1 MAFPTT
7 SSNSAEQVRFG
18 VLTRSKGK
26 CLIALRGVRDAE
38 QVKCKVTGPNDEEL
52 PGRVVSTERGDAV
65 AVLPVFPF
73 DQRVSIIDSQ
83 GCGEVL
89 ARRAVRPF
97 AASLT
102 SKINAVRKDSV
113 ATALRAS
120 EALASEDGISV
131 DLLAREGSTEVLRG
145 KVLLSFRD
153 GDERLCRP
161 IEIIVLDKNTG
172 SPLSDNWVCLGDSSQ
187 IRENYPGIIERI
199 VDYSVRI
206 PASTT
211 ECVVWARWKDSSDT
225 VGFSVLYSEW
235 MASLRGDWSTR
246 VRFADRDPAYED
258 WYFNFHRATE
268 SELSI
273 QEATWDQ
280 LGSNPS
286 FSIIVPLFKTPL
298 PFLQE
303 MVSSVLSQTY
313 PLFELILVNA
323 SPEDEKLAEA
333 VEEIRCGDER
343 VKLVKLDGNFGIT
356 ENTNA
361 GIRHATGEYLVFL
374 DHDDIIEP
382 DALYC
387 YAKAISKWP
396 DTDMLYCDED
406 HLKDGHLVMPFFK
419 SEWDKELICAE
430 NYVCHMLSVR
440 REIVESLEKLPG
452 KEFDG
457 SQDHNLTLVVGDRAR
472 RVTHVPRLLYHW
484 RIHEQS
490 VAGAGIDQKPY
501 ALEAERIAVQNHVDR
516 AGVHAEVVMGGRIPT
531 RCDLV
536 YSFDDYPLVSIII
549 PSHDGSRV
557 LRRCLDSLLGRLTWK
572 NYEVVIVE
580 NGSVEK
586 ETFAYYEE
594 ICAASNNVKIVECE
608 LDSGFNFSRLINAG
622 VRSARGEYLLLLNND
637 TEVISTDLIELMMGP
652 ALRDKVGCVGAKL
665 LYPDGLVQHA
675 GVSVGRS
682 FGPSHIGFLL
692 PDGEAGYYERMVL
705 PHQVSAVTAACLLT
719 KKSVFYEVG
728 GLDEGLP
735 VDYNDVDFCLKVR
748 AAGYDIVEQ
757 VNAKMYHYESVSRG
771 MEKTPEQMVSLIR
784 ALGLYGERWGDQ
796 LMLGDPYYSKNF
808 GFNDVYCKLDNGDLP
823 AGATSLADFV

>member
-26 CLIALRGVRDAE
+26 CLIALRGVRDTE
-38 QVKCKVTGPNDEEL
+38 QVKCKVAGPNDMEL
-52 PGRVVSTERGDAV
+52 PGRVVSTEKGDAV
-65 AVLPVFPF
+65 AVLPVLPF

-83 GCGEVL
+83 GRGEVL
-89 ARRAVRPF
+89 ACRTVRPF
-97 AASLT
+97 VASLT
-102 SKINAVRKDSV
+102 SKINSVRKDS
-113 ATALRAS
+113 AAAALRSS

-131 DLLAREGSTEVLRG
+131 DLLAREGLTEVLRG

-153 GDERLCRP
+153 GDERLRRP

-172 SPLSDNWVCLGDSSQ
+172 SLLSENWVCLGDSYQ
-187 IRENYPGIIERI
+187 VRKNYPGIQERI

-211 ECVVWARWKDSSDT
+211 ECVVWARWKDSLDT
-225 VGFSVLYSEW
+225 VGFSVLYAEW
-235 MASLRGDWSTR
+235 MASLRSDWFTR
-246 VRFADRDPAYED
+246 VRFADRDPVYED

-268 SELSI
+268 TELSI
-273 QEATWDQ
+273 QKTTWDQ

-298 PFLQE
+298 PFLRE

-313 PLFELILVNA
+313 PLFELVLVNA
-323 SPEDEKLAEA
+323 SPEDEELADA
-333 VEEIRCGDER
+333 VEEICCNDSR

-361 GIRHATGEYLVFL
+361 GIRHATGDYLVFL
-374 DHDDIIEP
+374 DHDDTIEP

-387 YAKAISKWP
+387 YAKAISEYP

-406 HLKDGHLVMPFFK
+406 HLKDGHLIMPFFK
-419 SEWDKELICAE
+419 SEWDEELICAE

-440 REIVESLEKLPG
+440 REIVESLGKLPG
-452 KEFDG
+452 REFDG
-457 SQDHNLTLVVGDRAR
+457 SQDHNMTLVVGDRAR
-472 RVTHVPRLLYHW
+472 RVAHVPRLLYHW

-516 AGVHAEVVMGGRIPT
+516 VGVHAEVIMGGRIPT
-531 RCDLV
+531 RCDLA

-549 PSHDGSRV
+549 PSHDGSHV
-557 LRRCLDSLLGRLTWK
+557 LRRCLDSLLNRLTWK
-572 NYEVVIVE
+572 NFEVVIVE

-586 ETFAYYEE
+586 ETFDYYDE
-594 ICAASNNVKIVECE
+594 IRAENSNVRIIECVLE
-608 LDSGFNFSRLINAG
+608 NGFNFSRLINAG
-622 VRSARGEYLLLLNND
+622 VRAARGEYLLLLNND
-637 TEVISTDLIELMMGP
+637 TEVISADLIELMMGP
-652 ALRDKVGCVGAKL
+652 ALRAKVGCVGAKL

-692 PDGEAGYYERMVL
+692 PDGEPGYYERMVL

-719 KKSVFYEVG
+719 KRSIFDEVG

-735 VDYNDVDFCLKVR
+735 VDYNDIDFCLKVR
-748 AAGYDIVEQ
+748 QAGYTIVEQ

-771 MEKTPEQMVSLIR
+771 AEKSPEQMTSLIR
-784 ALGLYGERWGDQ
+784 ALGTYGERWGNE
-796 LMLGDPYYSKNF
+796 LMLGDSYYSKNF
-808 GFNDVYCKLDNGDLP
+808 GFDDVYCKLDNGDFP